1 MRLVNG
7 SSETEGRVE
16 VCYNGTW
23 STVCDQSWGINNAKV
38 VCRQLGFSTGGN
50 K

>member
-16 VCYNGTW
+16 VCNNGKW
-23 STVCDQSWGINNAKV
+23 DTVCDESWGIYNAKV
-38 VCRQLGFSTGGN
+38 VCRQLFT
-50 K
+50 